1 MRERRI
7 CPKCG
12 GPMGGYPAISRKDNQ
27 TEICSTCGLKEALEA
42 YNRNRALNNY
52 PKIGIISN

>member
-7 CPKCG
+7 CPNCG
-12 GPMGGYPAISRKDNQ
+12 RYMVGDPAISRQDNQ

-42 YNRNRALNNY
+42 YNRNRS
-52 PKIGIISN
+52 K

>member
-12 GPMGGYPAISRKDNQ
+12 GPMGGYPAISLKDNQ
-27 TEICSTCGLKEALEA
+27 TGICSTCGLKEALEA
-42 YNRNRALNNY
+42 YNRNRS
-52 PKIGIISN
+52 K

>member
-1 MRERRI
+1 MRKRRI
-7 CPKCG
+7 CPLCG

-42 YNRNRALNNY
+42 YNRNRS
-52 PKIGIISN
+52 K